1 MRLPLRKQRYA
12 SAVVPIREGFLY
24 RKQNQ
29 RIALVMY
36 PGGGPAI
43 GRWSE
48 AEPPLSTRNLF
59 LQRQN
64 NSFLSLN

>member
-48 AEPPLSTRNLF
+48 AEPPLSTRN
-59 LQRQN
+59 
-64 NSFLSLN
+64 